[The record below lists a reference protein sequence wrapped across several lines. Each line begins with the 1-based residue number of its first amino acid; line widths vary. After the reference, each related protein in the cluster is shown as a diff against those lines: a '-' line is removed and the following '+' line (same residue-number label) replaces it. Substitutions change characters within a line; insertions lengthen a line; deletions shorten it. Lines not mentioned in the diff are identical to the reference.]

1 MITVASGDTYRT
13 ADELDLQYYVNL
25 ARKQIGKTYDLR
37 FQSDAKCRQKAGEF
51 EILDFEEKNAR
62 WELND
67 YYLRIGQEIITGAD
81 LGTFTIRFKNTK
93 FYNGKVM
100 RFHVQAYV
108 QDKNGVNDHL
118 FIGDVNEESGK
129 GLKAYRFP
137 ILNWNY
143 KVRQ

>member
-1 MITVASGDTYRT
+1 MITVAGGDIYRT

-25 ARKQIGKTYDLR
+25 ARKQVGTIHNLQ
-37 FQSDAKCRQKAGEF
+37 FQSDAKWGQKAGEF

-62 WELND
+62 WKLNN
-67 YYLRIGQEIITGAD
+67 YYLGMGQEVVAGAD

-108 QDKNGVNDHL
+108 QDKNGVNDYL
-118 FIGDVNEESGK
+118 FIRNVNEESGK
-129 GLKAYRFP
+129 GLKAYDFP

-143 KVRQ
+143 RAR

>member
-1 MITVASGDTYRT
+1 MITVESGDTYRT

-25 ARKQIGKTYDLR
+25 ARKQVGTIHDLR
-37 FQSDAKCRQKAGEF
+37 FQSNAKCRQKAGEF

-118 FIGDVNEESGK
+118 FICNINEESGK
-129 GLKAYRFP
+129 GLKAYEFP

-143 KVRQ
+143 KAR

>member
-1 MITVASGDTYRT
+1 MITVAGGDTYRT

-25 ARKQIGKTYDLR
+25 ARKQVGTIHDLQ
-37 FQSDAKCRQKAGEF
+37 FQSDAKWGQKAGEF

-62 WELND
+62 WKLNN
-67 YYLRIGQEIITGAD
+67 YYLGMGQEVVAGAD

-118 FIGDVNEESGK
+118 FIRNVNEESGK
-129 GLKAYRFP
+129 GLKAYDFP

-143 KVRQ
+143 RAR